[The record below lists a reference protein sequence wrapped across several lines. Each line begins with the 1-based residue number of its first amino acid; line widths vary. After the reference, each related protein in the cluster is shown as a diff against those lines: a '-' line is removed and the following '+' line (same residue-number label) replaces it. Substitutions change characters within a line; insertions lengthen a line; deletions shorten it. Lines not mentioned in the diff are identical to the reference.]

1 MNKYFSIIIPV
12 FNVEEYIHNVV
23 QSVLKQNYTD
33 YEIILID
40 DGSTDQSGTICDE
53 YAKKHSQIY
62 VIHQTNG
69 GLSSARNS
77 GLTIA
82 QGEYIVFVDGDDM
95 LAEGAL
101 RKLVEVIHEYNS
113 PECIINRRQAFITNS
128 RTEEEC
134 AYYFDKRKL
143 SSLSRLHLYKHLIRY
158 KDMWFGAWIFVLRRE
173 IIEKNRL
180 LFVEGIVHEDDE
192 WSVRVFLSC
201 QSFGFNNSVLYSNR
215 LEREGSI
222 ISERNI
228 QNVFDLLKVSDM
240 LYSLRSKTK
249 GRDEL
254 GILVSIAAIEVIRSI
269 MCLWQY
275 RSNKRYTELVNQIN
289 NQIYLLRIHKRID
302 YLMVYYSC
310 KTLGFIRT
318 SKLLNCLRKAIHK
331 KWI

>member
-69 GLSSARNS
+69 GLSSARNT

-95 LAEGAL
+95 LAKGAL
-101 RKLVEVIHEYNS
+101 RKFVEVIHEYNS
-113 PECIINRRQAFITNS
+113 PECIINRRQAFITSS
-128 RTEEEC
+128 RAEEEC

-143 SSLSRLHLYKHLIRY
+143 SSQSRLHLYKHLIRY

-240 LYSLRSKTK
+240 LYFLRSKNERKRRIRNT
-249 GRDEL
+249 
-254 GILVSIAAIEVIRSI
+254 GINCGNRSDQEYNVLVAI
-269 MCLWQY
+269 
-275 RSNKRYTELVNQIN
+275 
-289 NQIYLLRIHKRID
+289 
-302 YLMVYYSC
+302 
-310 KTLGFIRT
+310 
-318 SKLLNCLRKAIHK
+318 
-331 KWI
+331 